1 MSWFV
6 LTLVTVL
13 LSLALGGSVAR
24 QRDLRRMQQT
34 LRDRERAVRMGSDRA
49 QLQHPVVDLTRC
61 LGCSTCV
68 ASCPEEGV
76 LELVH
81 GQAMVVNGA
90 RCVGVSACERECPVG
105 AITVTLGDLT
115 QRDDVP
121 ALTDELEAVGS
132 PGLFLAGEVT
142 AHALIKTAV
151 DQGAAVGQE
160 VARRVAA
167 NNATPGGD
175 IYDLLIVGAG
185 PAGLACSMVA
195 QQNGLRFATLD
206 QADSLGGTVAK
217 YPRRKL
223 VMSMPMD
230 MPGVGR
236 LKKQTYEKEELMD
249 LWESIAEEHDL
260 PIRGGQVFESV
271 ERAAEGHFVVHTK
284 TDRFAAR
291 YVCLAMG
298 RRGVPRRLDVPGEA
312 SSKVAYHLIDAH
324 SYQGRRVL
332 VVGGGD
338 SAVEAALALAEQPGN
353 QVTLSYRKEAFF
365 RVRAKNEERIQRA
378 MAEGSMD
385 VRFESQV
392 RAIRP
397 DHVELL
403 QASPAGPTVELLPND
418 EVFVMIG
425 GVAPMQTLRSA
436 GVSFDPQH
444 HQVAEPIGERGSG
457 LIPALTMALS
467 AALVTLAF
475 ALWHRD
481 YYGTEAW
488 YRAAHPKHDLLGSS
502 KGLGLWFGI
511 GSCGLIACNLVYLLR
526 RSPKVPLRW
535 GSLQAWMTS
544 HVATGIGALLLALL
558 HGTMTPGDSVG
569 GHAFLAL
576 LALLGTGAIGRYLY
590 AYIPRAAN
598 GRELEWS
605 EVKARLGRLSEEWDQ
620 GHRAFREAVRQR
632 VLPLIEASRWRGHFL
647 SRVVALI
654 HSRLKLRRVLRELQA
669 EGQAQWVPPESVEE
683 TLVLAKAAHRSA
695 TMATHFE
702 DLRALMGTWR
712 YLHRWMAALMV
723 ALVIA
728 HVVYAMVYGFG
739 GRGGAA

>member
-6 LTLVTVL
+6 LTLVTVI
-13 LSLALGGSVAR
+13 LSLALGGAIAR
-24 QRDLRRMQQT
+24 QRDLRRMQQA
-34 LRDRERAVRMGSDRA
+34 LRDREQAVRMGSDRA

-61 LGCSTCV
+61 LGCATCV
-68 ASCPEEGV
+68 ASCPEDGV

-105 AITVTLGDLT
+105 AITVTLGDLS

-160 VARRVAA
+160 VVRRLRSERSDRPEPVH
-167 NNATPGGD
+167 
-175 IYDLLIVGAG
+175 DLLIVGAG

-206 QADSLGGTVAK
+206 QAESLGGTVAK

-236 LKKQTYEKEELMD
+236 LKKQTYEKEELME
-249 LWESIAEEHDL
+249 LWDSIAAEHQL
-260 PIRGGQVFESV
+260 PIHGGQVFESV
-271 ERAAEGHFVVHTK
+271 ERAPEGHFVVHTK
-284 TDRFAAR
+284 TDRFEAR

-298 RRGVPRRLDVPGEA
+298 RRGVPRKLGVPGEG

-338 SAVEAALALAEQPGN
+338 SAVETALALAEQPGN

-365 RVRAKNEERIQRA
+365 RIRAKNEERMRA
-378 MAEGSMD
+378 AMERGSVD

-397 DHVELL
+397 DQVELL
-403 QASPAGPTVELLPND
+403 QNSPTGPSVELLPND

-425 GVAPMQTLRSA
+425 GVAPLETLRSS
-436 GVSFDPQH
+436 GVSFDPSQH
-444 HQVAEPIGERGSG
+444 GVSEPIGERGSG

-481 YYGTEAW
+481 YYGAESW

-511 GSCGLIACNLVYLLR
+511 GSCALIVCNLLYLLR
-526 RSPKVPLRW
+526 RSPKVPLRI
-535 GSLQAWMTS
+535 GSLQGWMTS

-590 AYIPRAAN
+590 AYVPRAAN
-598 GRELEWS
+598 GRELELS

-620 GHRAFREAVRQR
+620 GHRAFRETVRQR
-632 VLPLIEASRWRGHFL
+632 VLPLIEASRWRGHFVTRVWAL
-647 SRVVALI
+647 VRSRM
-654 HSRLKLRRVLRELQA
+654 HLRRVLRELQA
-669 EGQAQWVPPESVEE
+669 EGQAQGVPTEAIEE
-683 TLVLAKAAHRSA
+683 TLVLARAAHRSA

-723 ALVIA
+723 ALVVA
-728 HVVYAMVYGFG
+728 HVVYALVYGFG